1 VSTSRTQW
9 HVLFYAA
16 LKEHGPPSA
25 EVLAEVPLSSEPLRA
40 DILLIRRKEATGP
53 DPDPRTL
60 RALWPYLVREM
71 LIEYKSPSRPPRP
84 YDVAKL
90 LGYGGQLHALRGREI
105 GPFRNLLLG
114 MVVTSLNGALL
125 GDLWGLGAPIVGV
138 APGYHMVETRPYR
151 LLVVDLSVVV
161 RAEKDEWMAV
171 LVPSTLLT
179 AEAKRWL
186 EAHMPT
192 KDIPMNEQLE
202 GHNEVLERLLHSL
215 TPEEIFQAAGT
226 ERLLASLPPEQLLAH
241 LPPEQRLAGLPP
253 EQRLAGLPPEQRLL
267 AMPDSALRALPDDY
281 LRTLPADVQVAIRRR
296 IEAAGSR

>member
-25 EVLAEVPLSSEPLRA
+25 EVLAEVSLSTEPLRA
-40 DILLIRRKEATGP
+40 DILLIRRKDATRP

-90 LGYGGQLHALRGREI
+90 IGYGGQLHALRGREI
-105 GPFRNLLLG
+105 GPFRHLLLG

-125 GDLWGLGAPIVGV
+125 GDLWGIGAPIQKV

-151 LLVVDLSVVV
+151 LLIVDLSEVV
-161 RAEKDEWMAV
+161 RAEKDEWMAI

-179 AEAKRWL
+179 AQAKRWL

-192 KDIPMNEQLE
+192 KDIPMDEQLE

-226 ERLLASLPPEQLLAH
+226 ERLLASLPPEQILHAAGTERLLAS
-241 LPPEQRLAGLPP
+241 LPPE
-253 EQRLAGLPPEQRLL
+253 RLL
-267 AMPDSALRALPDDY
+267 VALPDSILRALPDDY
-281 LRTLPADVQVAIRRR
+281 IRTLPADVQEAIRKR
-296 IEAAGSR
+296 IGAAAAG